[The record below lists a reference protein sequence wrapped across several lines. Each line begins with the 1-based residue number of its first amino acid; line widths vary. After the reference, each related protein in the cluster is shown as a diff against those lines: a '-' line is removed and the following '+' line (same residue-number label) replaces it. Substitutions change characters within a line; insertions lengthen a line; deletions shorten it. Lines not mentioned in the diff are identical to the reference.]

1 MRNTDKITITTSM
14 TISFDD
20 FRDLVYEVGENKY
33 DIEDDYGEIRFYPI
47 DEAGE
52 EIEATDED
60 SDEIAHDIAVKLE
73 NYFEVQ
79 SICSFRPVSE
89 YGSHEVMIPYIDY

>member
-14 TISFDD
+14 TMSFDD

-47 DEAGE
+47 NKYGE
-52 EIEATDED
+52 EIEDTDED
-60 SDEIAHDIAVKLE
+60 SDKIAHDIAVKLE

>member
-1 MRNTDKITITTSM
+1 MRNTDKVTLTTSM
-14 TISFDD
+14 SIGFDD
-20 FRDLVYEVGENKY
+20 FRDLVQEVCGNSY
-33 DIEDDYGEIRFYPI
+33 DIEDDYGSLRFFRI
-47 DEAGE
+47 DEDGE
-52 EIEATDED
+52 EIEDTDED

>member
-14 TISFDD
+14 TMSFDD

-33 DIEDDYGEIRFYPI
+33 DIEDDYGEVRFFPI

-52 EIEATDED
+52 EIEDTDED

-73 NYFEVQ
+73 NYFDVQ
-79 SICSFRPVSE
+79 SICSFRTVSE
-89 YGSHEVMIPYIDY
+89 YGSHEVMITYIDY

>member
-14 TISFDD
+14 TMSFDD

-33 DIEDDYGEIRFYPI
+33 DIKDDYGEIRFYPI

-52 EIEATDED
+52 EIEDED
-60 SDEIAHDIAVKLE
+60 RTDGEIAQDIAIELE
-73 NYFEVQ
+73 KYFEVQ
-79 SICSFRPVSE
+79 AICNFRTISE
-89 YGSHEVMIPYIDY
+89 YGSHEVMIQYIDY